1 MGKLKF
7 IFIFLTLTTLLSTTG
22 FASSSDNSHSLQKVA
37 VLNFSVLDEQG
48 NLIDPLHLQH
58 TELLSLSR
66 TMAMGIASRLVQYR
80 NFDVYDPML
89 LREKKNIAPFPPEM
103 SPYEQAQ
110 ILLTQH
116 GFDQV
121 ITGSI
126 TSMPNIV
133 VLGVQRFDLEDDKP
147 RLLGS
152 SMATAPRTSDAPAQI
167 DSLLSILFPPETP
180 VIERSIEQVF
190 VAPSMLRISLGS
202 SHKINP
208 LALDSLGR
216 PVPDPTFLYISSDE
230 TRVHVDDNG
239 VITALKPGTTTV
251 SIRGVS
257 RSASSGSPA
266 TMTVV
271 VVPPVFGIR
280 VGSLIPDAFE
290 GGNFPVKMGFRFTP
304 SFDQGG
310 PKDPLAEASK
320 AASADPTNPLA
331 YIGTFFSSLF
341 SSGIM
346 TFDLDFDPSDELL
359 FALSGIQRTS
369 SGFIGTGVGYATPLG
384 MSETKGFV
392 FRFTAGTQIFSFSR
406 VTLPVEANVD
416 MIFPTSGTGRPSFR
430 FGVNFGLDLFPL

>member
-1 MGKLKF
+1 MEKIKL
-7 IFIFLTLTTLLSTTG
+7 ILIFLILITGLSLPVSGETPPT
-22 FASSSDNSHSLQKVA
+22 SNSPEKIA
-37 VLNFSVLDEQG
+37 VLNFSVLDEHG

-66 TMAMGIASRLVQYR
+66 TMALGIASRLVQNR

-103 SPYEQAQ
+103 TPYEQAQ
-110 ILLTQH
+110 ILLTEF
-116 GFDQV
+116 GFGQV

-126 TSMPNIV
+126 TSLPNII
-133 VLGVQRFDLEDDKP
+133 VLGVQRFDLEGDKP

-152 SMATAPRTSDAPAQI
+152 SMGTAPRTSDAPGQI
-167 DSLLSILFPPETP
+167 DSILSNLFPPETP

-190 VAPSMLRISLGS
+190 LAPNQIRISLGS
-202 SHKINP
+202 THRINAI
-208 LALDSLGR
+208 ALDSMGR
-216 PVPDPTFLYISSDE
+216 PVSDPNFLYISSDE
-230 TRVHVDDNG
+230 SRVHVDENG
-239 VITALKPGTTTV
+239 VIKALKPGTTTISV
-251 SIRGVS
+251 RAIS
-257 RSASSGSPA
+257 RSASPGSPA

-280 VGSLIPDAFE
+280 VGSLVPEAFE
-290 GGNFPVKMGFRFTP
+290 SENFPVKLGFRFTP

-320 AASADPTNPLA
+320 VAASDPTNPLA

-369 SGFIGTGVGYATPLG
+369 SGFLGTGVGYATPLG
-384 MSETKGFV
+384 TSETRGFV
-392 FRFTAGTQIFSFSR
+392 FRFTAGTQVFSFSR
-406 VTLPVEANVD
+406 VTLPLETNID
-416 MIFPTSGTGRPSFR
+416 MIFPTSGTGKPSFR
-430 FGVNFGLDLFPL
+430 FGINLGLDLFPL

>member
-1 MGKLKF
+1 MLKIK
-7 IFIFLTLTTLLSTTG
+7 IFAIPFLIILILSLPVHAETPDY
-22 FASSSDNSHSLQKVA
+22 SDTREKIA
-37 VLNFSVLDEQG
+37 VLNFTVLDEQG

-66 TMAMGIASRLVQYR
+66 TMAMGISTRLVQYR

-89 LREKKNIAPFPPEM
+89 LREKLNIAPFPPNM
-103 SPYEQAQ
+103 TPYEQAQ
-110 ILLTQH
+110 ILMKEH
-116 GFDQV
+116 GFNQV

-126 TSMPNIV
+126 TSLPNVV
-133 VLGVQRFDLEDDKP
+133 VLGLQRFDLSGDQP

-152 SMATAPRTSDAPAQI
+152 SMATAPRTSDAPGQI
-167 DSLLSILFPPETP
+167 DSLLSSLFPPETQ

-190 VAPSMLRISLGS
+190 VAPSLLRISLGS
-202 SHKINP
+202 THKINP
-208 LALDSLGR
+208 IALDNMGR
-216 PVPDPTFLYISSDE
+216 PLQDPTFLFISSDE
-230 TRVHVDDNG
+230 SRVHVDEKG
-239 VITALKPGTTTV
+239 VITGLKPGTTTI
-251 SIRGVS
+251 SIRGIS
-257 RSASSGSPA
+257 RSGGSGSPA

-280 VGSLIPDAFE
+280 VGSLLPQAFE
-290 GGNFPVKMGFRFTP
+290 GGDFPVKMGFRFTP

-310 PKDPLAEASK
+310 PKDPIAEAAK

-331 YIGTFFSSLF
+331 YIGSFFSSLF

-369 SGFIGTGVGYATPLG
+369 SGFLGTGVGYATPLG
-384 MSETKGFV
+384 ESETKGFV

-406 VTLPVEANVD
+406 VTLPMETNID
-416 MIFPTSGTGRPSFR
+416 MIFPTSGTGKPSFR